1 MAISSIESNQAP
13 SPVGPYSPAVRAGDF
28 LFISGQIPLTTSGD
42 IITGDIQAETRQ
54 VLSNID
60 ALLRAA
66 NLTFANVVKM
76 ALFTTDITQF
86 DAINAVYSDYITTRP
101 FPARSMVEV
110 SALPRG
116 VRIEMEAI
124 CFVK

>member
-1 MAISSIESNQAP
+1 MMISSIESNQAP

-60 ALLRAA
+60 ALLREAT
-66 NLTFANVVKM
+66 LTFANVVKM
-76 ALFTTDITQF
+76 AIFTTDITQF